1 MANKFDLS
9 KLKELS
15 SLDIKD
21 IGKIFKKN
29 GSEDLTSSYDFNKVE
44 KKRRVKEKSK
54 AVLSIDLGSK
64 SIKLVEGKF
73 QKNKLSINKIENII
87 NEYFARLFLQ
97 NIENFLDKEKLAAL
111 FFPATIISLI
121 L

>member
-1 MANKFDLS
+1 MGKYQLFLYFIAKGLS
-9 KLKELS
+9 LAINS
-15 SLDIKD
+15 
-21 IGKIFKKN
+21 
-29 GSEDLTSSYDFNKVE
+29 
-44 KKRRVKEKSK
+44 
-54 AVLSIDLGSK
+54 A
-64 SIKLVEGKF
+64 
-73 QKNKLSINKIENII
+73 NKLSINKIENII